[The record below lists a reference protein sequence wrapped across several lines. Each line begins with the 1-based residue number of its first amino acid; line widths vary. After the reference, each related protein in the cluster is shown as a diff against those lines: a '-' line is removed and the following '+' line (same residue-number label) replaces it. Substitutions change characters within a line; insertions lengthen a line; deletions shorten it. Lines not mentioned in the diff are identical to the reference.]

1 MNFLINLIIVHLC
14 GFILVLNKLLA
25 VMDRNTQ
32 LGLLLI
38 FGLFV
43 LWQVVTSPS
52 QEELIKQQKME
63 DSIMLARKTK
73 EAIREKIVIQTTE
86 SQKNSA
92 ELLVDRENKFGDFSN
107 AAAGKASDFV
117 LENDLL
123 KVTFSTKGGTIKEVL
138 IKNHHKIVQ
147 NADRKDVKE
156 SLLLMSDE
164 RDKFYYA
171 LPVKSV
177 PGGFVYT
184 KDLIFEGALEG
195 NTIRFK
201 AMANNGGYFE
211 QVYTLNPD
219 NYLFNYAIKTENLD
233 NILDKGFNSIKLRW
247 INYLGKLEKAVNYE
261 KNYSAIY
268 YKPGIDKPEHCSCT
282 SSDIEDKE
290 NTPIKWISFTQQ
302 FFNVSLLASEN
313 FKGAKMVTTFLDDTD
328 KALKKMDAEI
338 EIPFKNDNNS
348 FKMDFYLG
356 PNEFDRLY
364 AMGNNLEDIIAFGTS
379 FFGTINRWV
388 IRPVF
393 NWISQFFVNKGIVI
407 LILTFLVKLSLF
419 YLTYRMIY
427 SQSKMTALKPQ
438 IDKLKEKHKDD
449 ASTIQMESMK
459 LYREFGVNP
468 LGSCLPMLLQMPI
481 WFALYR
487 FFPAAIEFRQA
498 PFLWANDLSSYDEW
512 IQLPFAIPFGFGSH
526 ISLFTIL
533 WAISTLAFTFYNS
546 KNMDFSANPAMKWM
560 QYVMPIMFLGF
571 FNSYAS
577 GLTAYLLFSNVLNIG
592 QTMAT
597 KAFLIDEAKILSQ
610 MEDHKKK
617 PKKTGGFQDRLQ
629 KVLEEQRKIADQQKS
644 AKTLPKKK

>member
-1 MNFLINLIIVHLC
+1 
-14 GFILVLNKLLA
+14 
-25 VMDRNTQ
+25 MDRNTQ

-63 DSIMLARKTK
+63 DSIILARKSK
-73 EAIREKIVIQTTE
+73 ELIREKVKIE
-86 SQKNSA
+86 SENNKKDKS
-92 ELLVDRENKFGDFSN
+92 ELSEDRINKFGVFAK
-107 AAAGKASDFV
+107 AAEGKASEFV

-123 KVTFSTKGGTIKEVL
+123 KVTFNSKGGAIKQVL
-138 IKNHHKIVQ
+138 IKNHFKVIQ
-147 NADRKDVKE
+147 DANRNDVKE
-156 SLLLMSDE
+156 SLLLMADE
-164 RDKFYYA
+164 RDKFYYS

-177 PGGFVYT
+177 PGGEINT
-184 KDLIFEGALEG
+184 KDLIFNGSLEG
-195 NTIRFK
+195 NTLRFR
-201 AMANNGGYFE
+201 ALADNGGFFE
-211 QVYTLNPD
+211 QIYTLDPA
-219 NYLFNYAIKTENLD
+219 NYLFHYTIRTENLD
-233 NILDKGFNSIKLRW
+233 NVLDQGTKSIKLRW
-247 INYLGKLEKAVNYE
+247 VNYLGKLEKAVSYE

-268 YKPGIDKPEHCSCT
+268 YKPNIAKPEHCSCT
-282 SSDIEDKE
+282 SSDTENKE
-290 NTPIKWISFTQQ
+290 NTSIKWVSFTQQ
-302 FFNVSLLASEN
+302 FFNVSLLAEN
-313 FKGAKMVTTFLDDTD
+313 QFKGAKMVTTFLDESD

-338 EIPFKNDNNS
+338 EIPLSKSNQS
-348 FKMDFYLG
+348 FKMNFYVG
-356 PNEFDRLY
+356 PNEFNRLY
-364 AMGNNLEDIIAFGTS
+364 ALGNNLEDIIAFGSS

-393 NWISQFFVNKGIVI
+393 NWISFFIDNKGIVI
-407 LILTFLVKLSLF
+407 LVLTFLVKLSLF

-438 IDKLKEKHKDD
+438 IDKLKEKYKED

-459 LYREFGVNP
+459 LYRDFGVNP

-498 PFLWANDLSSYDEW
+498 PFLWASDLSSYDEW
-512 IQLPFAIPFGFGSH
+512 IQLPFEIPFGFGSH

-533 WAISTLAFTFYNS
+533 WVISTLAFTFYNS

-560 QYVMPIMFLGF
+560 QYVMPVMFLGF

-577 GLTAYLLFSNVLNIG
+577 GLTAYLLFSNILNIG

-597 KAFLIDEAKILSQ
+597 KAFLIDEAKILAQ
-610 MEDHKKK
+610 MEEHKKK
-617 PKKTGGFQDRLQ
+617 PKKTGGFQDRLA
-629 KVLEEQRKIADQQKS
+629 KVLDEQRKIAEQQKN
-644 AKTLPKKK
+644 AKSQPKKK

>member
-92 ELLVDRENKFGDFSN
+92 ELLMDRENKFGDFSN

-123 KVTFSTKGGTIKEVL
+123 KVTFSTKGGTIKKVL

-233 NILDKGFNSIKLRW
+233 NILDKGLNSIKLRW
-247 INYLGKLEKAVNYE
+247 INYLGKLEKAVSYE

-268 YKPGIDKPEHCSCT
+268 YKPGIYKPEHCSCT

-364 AMGNNLEDIIAFGTS
+364 AMGNNLEDIIAFGSS

>member
-73 EAIREKIVIQTTE
+73 EAIREKIVIQSTVY
-86 SQKNSA
+86 QKDST
-92 ELLVDRENKFGDFSN
+92 ELLVDRENKFGAFSN
-107 AAAGKASDFV
+107 AASGKASDFV

-156 SLLLMSDE
+156 PLRLMSDD

-171 LPVKSV
+171 LPIKSI
-177 PGGFVYT
+177 PGGFIYT
-184 KDLIFEGALEG
+184 KDLIFDGSLEG

-201 AMANNGGYFE
+201 AVANNGGYFE

-247 INYLGKLEKAVNYE
+247 VNYLGKLEKAVSYE

-268 YKPGIDKPEHCSCT
+268 YKPGIDNPKHCSCT
-282 SSDIEDKE
+282 SSDIENKD
-290 NTPIKWISFTQQ
+290 NTPIKWVSFTQQ

-313 FKGAKMVTTFLDDTD
+313 FKGAKMVTTFLDDSD

-338 EIPFKNDNNS
+338 VIPFKNADNS
-348 FKMDFYLG
+348 FSMDFYLG

-364 AMGNNLEDIIAFGTS
+364 AMGNNMEDIIAFGTS

-393 NWISQFFVNKGIVI
+393 NWISQFFENKGIVI
-407 LILTFLVKLSLF
+407 FILTFLVKLSLF

-449 ASTIQMESMK
+449 ASTVQMESMK

-498 PFLWANDLSSYDEW
+498 PFLWADDLSSYDEW

-560 QYVMPIMFLGF
+560 QYVMPVMFLGF

-597 KAFLIDEAKILSQ
+597 KAFLIDEAKILAQ
-610 MEDHKKK
+610 MENHKKK

-629 KVLEEQRKIADQQKS
+629 KVLEEQRKIAEQQKN
-644 AKTLPKKK
+644 AKTQPKMK

>member
-1 MNFLINLIIVHLC
+1 
-14 GFILVLNKLLA
+14 
-25 VMDRNTQ
+25 MDRNTQ

-63 DSIMLARKTK
+63 DSIMLARKSK
-73 EAIREKIVIQTTE
+73 EAIREKIKIQSTE
-86 SQKNSA
+86 FQKTSS
-92 ELLVDRENKFGDFSN
+92 ELVEDRSNKFGVFSN
-107 AAAGKASDFV
+107 AASGKESDFI

-138 IKNHHKIVQ
+138 IKNHDKVTQ
-147 NADRKDVKE
+147 DSERKDVKE
-156 SLLLMSDE
+156 SLLLMADE
-164 RDKFYYA
+164 RDKFYYT
-171 LPVKSV
+171 LPVESV
-177 PGGFVYT
+177 PGGEIYT
-184 KDLIFEGALEG
+184 KDLIFDGSLDG

-201 AMANNGGYFE
+201 AMANNGGFFE
-211 QVYTLNPD
+211 QVYTLNKD
-219 NYLFNYAIKTENLD
+219 NYLFNYAIRTENLD
-233 NILDKGFNSIKLRW
+233 NVLDKGIKSIKLRW
-247 INYLGKLEKAVNYE
+247 VNYLGKLEKAVSYE

-268 YKPGIDKPEHCSCT
+268 FKPNIDKPEHCSCT
-282 SSDIEDKE
+282 SSDTENKE
-290 NTPIKWISFTQQ
+290 NTAIKWVSFTQQ
-302 FFNVSLLASEN
+302 FFNVSLLADDQ
-313 FKGAKMVTTFLDDTD
+313 FKGAKMVTTFLDDSD

-338 EIPFKNDNNS
+338 EIPFGQSSNS
-348 FKMDFYLG
+348 FKMNFYVG

-364 AMGNNLEDIIAFGTS
+364 ALGNNLEDIIAFGSS

-393 NWISQFFVNKGIVI
+393 NWISLFISNKGIVI
-407 LILTFLVKLSLF
+407 LVLTFLVKLSLF

-438 IDKLKEKHKDD
+438 IDKLKEKFKDD

-498 PFLWANDLSSYDEW
+498 PFWWANDLSSYDEW

-533 WAISTLAFTFYNS
+533 WAISTLIFTFYNS

-560 QYVMPIMFLGF
+560 QYVMPVMFLGF

-597 KAFLIDEAKILSQ
+597 KAFLIDEAKILAQ
-610 MEDHKKK
+610 MEEHKKK

-629 KVLEEQRKIADQQKS
+629 KVLDEQRKIADQQKN
-644 AKTLPKKK
+644 AKSQPKKK

>member
-177 PGGFVYT
+177 PGGFIYT

-247 INYLGKLEKAVNYE
+247 INYLGKLEKAVSYE

-393 NWISQFFVNKGIVI
+393 NWISKFFVNKGIVI

>member
-1 MNFLINLIIVHLC
+1 
-14 GFILVLNKLLA
+14 
-25 VMDRNTQ
+25 MDKNTQ

-63 DSIMLARKTK
+63 DSIMLARKSK
-73 EAIREKIVIQTTE
+73 EAFREKIKIQSTE
-86 SQKNSA
+86 YQKNTS
-92 ELLVDRENKFGDFSN
+92 ELVVDRLNKFGAFSN
-107 AAAGKASDFV
+107 AAAGKESDFI

-138 IKNHHKIVQ
+138 IKNHYKVTQ
-147 NADRKDVKE
+147 DSERKDIKE
-156 SLLLMSDE
+156 SLLLMADE
-164 RDKFYYA
+164 RDKFYYT

-177 PGGFVYT
+177 PGGEIYT
-184 KDLIFEGALEG
+184 KDLIFDGSLDG

-201 AMANNGGYFE
+201 ATANNGGFFE
-211 QVYTLNPD
+211 QVYTLNKD
-219 NYLFNYAIKTENLD
+219 NYLFNYSIRTENLD
-233 NILDKGFNSIKLRW
+233 NILDKGMKSIKLRW
-247 INYLGKLEKAVNYE
+247 VNYLGKLEKAVSYE

-268 YKPGIDKPEHCSCT
+268 YKPDVAKPEHCSCT
-282 SSDIEDKE
+282 SSDTENIE
-290 NTPIKWISFTQQ
+290 NTSIKWVSFTQQ
-302 FFNVSLLASEN
+302 FFNVSLLADN
-313 FKGAKMVTTFLDDTD
+313 QFKGAKMVTTFLDESD

-338 EIPFKNDNNS
+338 EIPFNKVNDS
-348 FKMDFYLG
+348 FKMNFYVG
-356 PNEFDRLY
+356 PNEFERLY
-364 AMGNNLEDIIAFGTS
+364 ALGNNLEDIIAFGSS

-393 NWISQFFVNKGIVI
+393 NWISLFFSNKGTIIFV
-407 LILTFLVKLSLF
+407 LTLLVKLSLF

-438 IDKLKEKHKDD
+438 IDKLKEKFKDD

-498 PFLWANDLSSYDEW
+498 PFWWANDLSSYDEW

-526 ISLFTIL
+526 VSLFTIL
-533 WAISTLAFTFYNS
+533 WAISTLVFTFYNS

-560 QYVMPIMFLGF
+560 QYVMPVMFLGF

-577 GLTAYLLFSNVLNIG
+577 GLTAYLLFSNVINIG

-597 KAFLIDEAKILSQ
+597 KAFLIDEGKILAQ
-610 MEDHKKK
+610 MEEHKKK

-629 KVLEEQRKIADQQKS
+629 KVLDEQRKIADQQKN
-644 AKTLPKKK
+644 AKAQPKKK

>member
-1 MNFLINLIIVHLC
+1 V
-14 GFILVLNKLLA
+14 
-25 VMDRNTQ
+25 
-32 LGLLLI
+32 
-38 FGLFV
+38 
-43 LWQVVTSPS
+43 
-52 QEELIKQQKME
+52 
-63 DSIMLARKTK
+63 
-73 EAIREKIVIQTTE
+73 
-86 SQKNSA
+86 
-92 ELLVDRENKFGDFSN
+92 
-107 AAAGKASDFV
+107 
-117 LENDLL
+117 
-123 KVTFSTKGGTIKEVL
+123 
-138 IKNHHKIVQ
+138 
-147 NADRKDVKE
+147 
-156 SLLLMSDE
+156 
-164 RDKFYYA
+164 
-171 LPVKSV
+171 
-177 PGGFVYT
+177 
-184 KDLIFEGALEG
+184 
-195 NTIRFK
+195 
-201 AMANNGGYFE
+201 ANNGGYFE

-219 NYLFNYAIKTENLD
+219 NYLFNYTIKTENLD
-233 NILDKGFNSIKLRW
+233 NILDKGVNSIKLRW
-247 INYLGKLEKAVNYE
+247 INYLGKLEKAVSYE

-268 YKPGIDKPEHCSCT
+268 FKPDINKPEHCSCT

-290 NTPIKWISFTQQ
+290 DTPIKWISFTQQ
-302 FFNVSLLASEN
+302 FFNVSLLASDN
-313 FKGAKMVTTFLDDTD
+313 FKGAKMVTTFLDDSD

-338 EIPFKNDNNS
+338 EIPFKNSNNS

-407 LILTFLVKLSLF
+407 LVLTFFVKLSLF

-449 ASTIQMESMK
+449 ASTVQMESMK

-597 KAFLIDEAKILSQ
+597 KAFLIDEAKILAQ
-610 MEDHKKK
+610 MENHKKK

-629 KVLEEQRKIADQQKS
+629 KVLEEQRKIAEQQKN
-644 AKTLPKKK
+644 AKTQPKKK

>member
-1 MNFLINLIIVHLC
+1 
-14 GFILVLNKLLA
+14 
-25 VMDRNTQ
+25 MDRNTQ

-52 QEELIKQQKME
+52 QEELIKQQQME

-73 EAIREKIVIQTTE
+73 EAIREKIVIQKSE
-86 SQKNSA
+86 FQKDSA
-92 ELLVDRENKFGDFSN
+92 EILVDRENKFGGFSN

-147 NADRKDVKE
+147 NAERKDVKE
-156 SLLLMSDE
+156 SLLLLSDE

-177 PGGFVYT
+177 PGGFIYT
-184 KDLIFEGALEG
+184 KDLIFDGALEG

-201 AMANNGGYFE
+201 AVANNGGYFE

-233 NILDKGFNSIKLRW
+233 NILDKGVNSIKLRW
-247 INYLGKLEKAVNYE
+247 INYLGKLEKAVSYE

-268 YKPGIDKPEHCSCT
+268 FKPDINKPEHCSCT

-290 NTPIKWISFTQQ
+290 DTPIKWISFTQQ
-302 FFNVSLLASEN
+302 FFNVSLLASDN
-313 FKGAKMVTTFLDDTD
+313 FKGAKMVTTFLDDSD

-597 KAFLIDEAKILSQ
+597 KAFLIDEAKILAQ

-629 KVLEEQRKIADQQKS
+629 KVLDEQRKIAEQQKTG
-644 AKTLPKKK
+644 KTLPKKK

>member
-92 ELLVDRENKFGDFSN
+92 ELLVDRENKFGNFSN
-107 AAAGKASDFV
+107 AAAGKASDFI

-147 NADRKDVKE
+147 NADRKDIKE

-177 PGGFVYT
+177 PGGFIYT

-247 INYLGKLEKAVNYE
+247 INYLGKLEKAVSYE

>member
-73 EAIREKIVIQTTE
+73 EASREKIVIQTTE

-92 ELLVDRENKFGDFSN
+92 ELLVDRENKFGNFSN

-147 NADRKDVKE
+147 NADRKDIKE

-177 PGGFVYT
+177 PGGFIYT

>member
-1 MNFLINLIIVHLC
+1 
-14 GFILVLNKLLA
+14 
-25 VMDRNTQ
+25 MDRNTQ

-52 QEELIKQQKME
+52 QEELIQQQKME
-63 DSIMLARKTK
+63 DSILLARKTTELIK
-73 EAIREKIVIQTTE
+73 EKITIQE
-86 SQKNSA
+86 IENQKDSS
-92 ELLVDRENKFGDFSN
+92 ELRIDRLNKFGIFSG
-107 AAAGKASDFV
+107 AAAGSASEFV

-123 KVTFSTKGGTIKEVL
+123 KVTFSSKGGKIKEVL
-138 IKNHHKIVQ
+138 IKNHDKIVQ
-147 NADRKDVKE
+147 DSNRVDKKAP
-156 SLLLMSDE
+156 LLLMADE

-171 LPVKSV
+171 IPIKSV
-177 PGGFVYT
+177 PGGEIYT
-184 KDLIFEGALEG
+184 KDLYFEGSLDG

-201 AMANNGGYFE
+201 AIADNGGFFE
-211 QVYTLNPD
+211 QIYSLDPQ
-219 NYLFNYAIKTENLD
+219 NYLLHYTIRTENLD
-233 NILDKGFNSIKLRW
+233 DVIDQRSKSIKLRW
-247 INYLGKLEKAVNYE
+247 INYLGKLEKAVSYE

-268 YKPGIDKPEHCSCT
+268 YKPVIDNPEHCSCT
-282 SSDIEDKE
+282 GSDTQNKE
-290 NTPIKWISFTQQ
+290 NTAIKWISFTQQ
-302 FFNVSLLASEN
+302 FFNASLLADQP
-313 FKGAKMVTTFLDDTD
+313 FQGAKMVTTFLDDSD
-328 KALKKMDAEI
+328 EALKKMDAEI
-338 EIPFKNDNNS
+338 VIPWSDANHS
-348 FKMDFYLG
+348 VKMNFFVG
-356 PNEFDRLY
+356 PNEFERLY
-364 AMGNNLEDIIAFGTS
+364 ALGNNLEDIIAFGSS

-393 NWISQFFVNKGIVI
+393 NWISLFFENKGIVI
-407 LILTFLVKLSLF
+407 FMLTLLVKLSLF

-512 IQLPFAIPFGFGSH
+512 IQLPFSIPLGFGSH

-560 QYVMPIMFLGF
+560 QYVMPVMFLGF

-577 GLTAYLLFSNVLNIG
+577 GLTAYLLFSNVINIG

-597 KAFLIDEAKILSQ
+597 KAFLIDEAKILAQ
-610 MEDHKKK
+610 MEEHKKK
-617 PKKTGGFQDRLQ
+617 PKKVGGFQDRLQ
-629 KVLEEQRKIADQQKS
+629 KVLDEQRKITEQQKN
-644 AKTLPKKK
+644 AKSQPKKK

>member
-52 QEELIKQQKME
+52 QDELIKQQKME

-73 EAIREKIVIQTTE
+73 EGIREKIVIQSTE
-86 SQKNSA
+86 SQKDST
-92 ELLVDRENKFGDFSN
+92 ELLVDRENKFGTFSN
-107 AAAGKASDFV
+107 AASGKASDFV

-156 SLLLMSDE
+156 PLRLMSDD

-171 LPVKSV
+171 LPIKSI
-177 PGGFVYT
+177 PGGFIYT
-184 KDLIFEGALEG
+184 KDLIFEGSLEG

-201 AMANNGGYFE
+201 AVANNGGYFE
-211 QVYTLNPD
+211 QVYTLNPE
-219 NYLFNYAIKTENLD
+219 NYLFNYSIKTKNLD

-247 INYLGKLEKAVNYE
+247 VSYLGKLEKAVSYE

-268 YKPGIDKPEHCSCT
+268 YKPGIDNPKHCSCT
-282 SSDIEDKE
+282 SSDIENKD
-290 NTPIKWISFTQQ
+290 NTPIKWVSFTQQ

-313 FKGAKMVTTFLDDTD
+313 FKGAKMVTTFLDDSD

-338 EIPFKNDNNS
+338 VIPFKNADNS
-348 FKMDFYLG
+348 FSMDFYLG

-407 LILTFLVKLSLF
+407 FILTFLVKLSLF

-449 ASTIQMESMK
+449 ASTVQMESMK

-498 PFLWANDLSSYDEW
+498 PFLWADDLSSYDEW

-597 KAFLIDEAKILSQ
+597 KAFLIDEAKILAQ
-610 MEDHKKK
+610 MENHKKK

-629 KVLEEQRKIADQQKS
+629 KVLEEQRKIAEQQKN
-644 AKTLPKKK
+644 AKTQQKKK

>member
-1 MNFLINLIIVHLC
+1 
-14 GFILVLNKLLA
+14 
-25 VMDRNTQ
+25 MDRNTQ

-63 DSIMLARKTK
+63 DSIMLARKSK
-73 EAIREKIVIQTTE
+73 EVIREKIKIQSTDY
-86 SQKNSA
+86 QKNNSELTA
-92 ELLVDRENKFGDFSN
+92 ERLNKFGDFSN
-107 AAAGKASDFV
+107 AAAGKASVFV

-138 IKNHHKIVQ
+138 IKNHYRIVQ
-147 NADRKDVKE
+147 NSERKDIRKP
-156 SLLLMSDE
+156 LLLMADE
-164 RDKFYYA
+164 RDKFYYS

-177 PGGFVYT
+177 PGGEIYT
-184 KDLIFEGALEG
+184 KDLIFEGSLKG

-201 AMANNGGYFE
+201 AVANNGGYFE
-211 QVYTLNPD
+211 QIYTLNAD

-233 NILDKGFNSIKLRW
+233 NILDSDKKSIKLRW
-247 INYLGKLEKAVNYE
+247 VNYLGKLEKAVSYE

-268 YKPGIDKPEHCSCT
+268 YKPGVDKPEHCSCT
-282 SSDIEDKE
+282 SSDTENKM
-290 NTPIKWISFTQQ
+290 NTPVKWVSFTQQ
-302 FFNVSLLASEN
+302 FFNVSLLAEDN
-313 FKGAKMVTTFLDDTD
+313 FKGAKMVTTFLDDAD

-338 EIPFKNDNNS
+338 EIPLNKSDNA
-348 FKMDFYLG
+348 FKMNFYVG

-364 AMGNNLEDIIAFGTS
+364 ALGNNLEDIIAFGSS
-379 FFGTINRWV
+379 FFGTINRWI

-393 NWISQFFVNKGIVI
+393 NWISLFFNNKGIVI

-438 IDKLKEKHKDD
+438 IDKLKEKYKDD
-449 ASTIQMESMK
+449 SSTIQMESMK

-560 QYVMPIMFLGF
+560 QYVMPVMFLGF

-597 KAFLIDEAKILSQ
+597 KAFLIDEGKILAQ
-610 MEDHKKK
+610 MEEHKKK

-629 KVLEEQRKIADQQKS
+629 KVLDEQRKIAEQQKN
-644 AKTLPKKK
+644 AKSQPKKK

>member
-247 INYLGKLEKAVNYE
+247 INYLGKLEKAVSYE

-393 NWISQFFVNKGIVI
+393 NGFSKFFVNNGIVI

-533 WAISTLAFTFYNS
+533 WAISTLAFTCYNS

>member
-1 MNFLINLIIVHLC
+1 
-14 GFILVLNKLLA
+14 
-25 VMDRNTQ
+25 MDRNTQ

-52 QEELIKQQKME
+52 QEELIKQQQME

-73 EAIREKIVIQTTE
+73 EAIREKIVIQKTE
-86 SQKNSA
+86 FQKDSA
-92 ELLVDRENKFGDFSN
+92 EILVDRENKFGGFSN

-177 PGGFVYT
+177 PGGFIYT
-184 KDLIFEGALEG
+184 KDLIFDGALEG

-201 AMANNGGYFE
+201 AVANNGGYFE

-233 NILDKGFNSIKLRW
+233 NILDKGVNSIKLRW
-247 INYLGKLEKAVNYE
+247 INYLGKLEKAVSYE

-268 YKPGIDKPEHCSCT
+268 YKPGTENPEHCSCT
-282 SSDIEDKE
+282 SSDIENKD
-290 NTPIKWISFTQQ
+290 NTPIKWVSFTQQ

-313 FKGAKMVTTFLDDTD
+313 FKGAKMVTTFLDDSD

-338 EIPFKNDNNS
+338 VIPFKNADNS
-348 FKMDFYLG
+348 FSMDFYLG

-393 NWISQFFVNKGIVI
+393 NWISQFFENKGIVI
-407 LILTFLVKLSLF
+407 FILTFLVKLSLF

-449 ASTIQMESMK
+449 ASTVQMESMK

-498 PFLWANDLSSYDEW
+498 PFLWADDLSSYDEW

-597 KAFLIDEAKILSQ
+597 KAFLIDEAKILAQ

-629 KVLEEQRKIADQQKS
+629 KVLEEQRKIAEQQKTG
-644 AKTLPKKK
+644 KTLPKKK

>member
-73 EAIREKIVIQTTE
+73 EAIREKIVIQSTVY
-86 SQKNSA
+86 QKDST
-92 ELLVDRENKFGDFSN
+92 ELLVDRENKFGAFSN
-107 AAAGKASDFV
+107 AASGKASDFV

-156 SLLLMSDE
+156 PLRLMSDD

-171 LPVKSV
+171 LPIKSI
-177 PGGFVYT
+177 PGGFIYT
-184 KDLIFEGALEG
+184 KDLIFDGSLEG

-201 AMANNGGYFE
+201 AVANNGGYFE

-247 INYLGKLEKAVNYE
+247 VNYLGKLEKAVSYE

-268 YKPGIDKPEHCSCT
+268 YKPGIDNPKHCSCT
-282 SSDIEDKE
+282 SSDIENKD
-290 NTPIKWISFTQQ
+290 NTPIKWVSFTQQ

-313 FKGAKMVTTFLDDTD
+313 FKGAKMVTTFLDDSD

-338 EIPFKNDNNS
+338 VIPFKNADNS
-348 FKMDFYLG
+348 FSMDFYLG

-364 AMGNNLEDIIAFGTS
+364 AMGNNMEDIIAFGTS

-393 NWISQFFVNKGIVI
+393 NWISQFFENKGIVI
-407 LILTFLVKLSLF
+407 FILTFLVKLSLF

-449 ASTIQMESMK
+449 ASTVQMESMK

-498 PFLWANDLSSYDEW
+498 PFLWADDLSSYDEW

-560 QYVMPIMFLGF
+560 QYVMPVMFLGF

-597 KAFLIDEAKILSQ
+597 KAFLIDEAKILAQ
-610 MEDHKKK
+610 MENHKKK

-629 KVLEEQRKIADQQKS
+629 KVLEEQRKIAEQQKN
-644 AKTLPKKK
+644 AKTQTKMK

>member
-1 MNFLINLIIVHLC
+1 
-14 GFILVLNKLLA
+14 
-25 VMDRNTQ
+25 MDRNTQ

-63 DSIMLARKTK
+63 DSIMLARKSK
-73 EAIREKIVIQTTE
+73 EAIREKIVIQKTE
-86 SQKNSA
+86 LQKDST
-92 ELLVDRENKFGDFSN
+92 EILVDRENKFGSFSN

-123 KVTFSTKGGTIKEVL
+123 KVTFSTKGGIIKEVL

-147 NADRKDVKE
+147 NAERKDVKE

-177 PGGFVYT
+177 PGGFIYT
-184 KDLIFEGALEG
+184 KDLIFDGALEG

-201 AMANNGGYFE
+201 AVANNGGYFE

-233 NILDKGFNSIKLRW
+233 NILDKGVNSIKLRW
-247 INYLGKLEKAVNYE
+247 INYLGKLEKAVSYE

-302 FFNVSLLASEN
+302 FFNVSLLASDN
-313 FKGAKMVTTFLDDTD
+313 FKGAKMVTTFLDDSD
-328 KALKKMDAEI
+328 QALKKMDAEI
-338 EIPFKNDNNS
+338 EIPFNNDDNS

-597 KAFLIDEAKILSQ
+597 KAFLIDEAKILAQ

-629 KVLEEQRKIADQQKS
+629 KVLEEQRKIADQQKTG
-644 AKTLPKKK
+644 KTLPKKK

>member
-177 PGGFVYT
+177 PGGFIYT

-247 INYLGKLEKAVNYE
+247 INYLGKLEKAVSYE

-487 FFPAAIEFRQA
+487 FFPAAIVFRQA